1 MNYRNEET
9 NSILF
14 SEMPNTSD
22 EKLKEEEEEYMDP
35 ITFTT
40 ASSLNYVQ

>member
-14 SEMPNTSD
+14 SEIPITID

-35 ITFTT
+35 VMFTT
-40 ASSLNYVQ
+40 ASPLNYVQ